1 VPSSTRAV
9 SSRIGNKSYR
19 RSRYALHPLQV
30 FLLGGAA
37 CFLVSGL
44 LSDWAYFS
52 THEIQWKNFASW
64 LIMGGLVFGGVALLW
79 ALIDVIRADGDR
91 SLRIIYVL
99 LLLTAW
105 ILGFIDDLIHAK
117 DAWASMPDALIVSGI
132 VAVLAIGAAG
142 LGLSICGR
150 GR

>member
-1 VPSSTRAV
+1 
-9 SSRIGNKSYR
+9 
-19 RSRYALHPLQV
+19 
-30 FLLGGAA
+30 
-37 CFLVSGL
+37 
-44 LSDWAYFS
+44 
-52 THEIQWKNFASW
+52 
-64 LIMGGLVFGGVALLW
+64 LW

-91 SLRIIYVL
+91 SLPIIYVL

>member
-1 VPSSTRAV
+1 
-9 SSRIGNKSYR
+9 
-19 RSRYALHPLQV
+19 
-30 FLLGGAA
+30 
-37 CFLVSGL
+37 L